1 MVLISPEVMSAEH
14 MSKESL
20 VYQKV
25 FRCGLSKESY
35 ECVENYPGVQITP
48 LWRNFQA

>member
-1 MVLISPEVMSAEH
+1 MVFISTEVVPAERI
-14 MSKESL
+14 SKESL

-35 ECVENYPGVQITP
+35 ECVENYPGVQNTP